1 MNIADDNKR
10 LLKENFTLL
19 KRSLDSL
26 KLSVTKADKIIGKGA
41 YSFEEME
48 TFDSLT
54 SKFNRTSDIYTQ
66 KVLRTV
72 WALLHEPFMP
82 FIDMMNKAEK
92 MELILSADYM
102 LIIRD
107 IRNQISHEYIPEA
120 IQEIVPEV
128 ISYSKKLESN
138 IELTKHFLTTRD
150 WI

>member
-1 MNIADDNKR
+1 MNIAYDNIR
-10 LLKENFTLL
+10 LLKENFALL
-19 KRSLDSL
+19 TRSFDSL
-26 KLSVTKADKIIGKGA
+26 KLSVAKADKIIGKGA

-92 MELILSADYM
+92 MELISSSDEM

-107 IRNQISHEYIPEA
+107 LRNQISHEYFPEA

-128 ISYSKKLESN
+128 ISYSKKLENN
-138 IELTKHFLTTRD
+138 IELTKHFLTIRD